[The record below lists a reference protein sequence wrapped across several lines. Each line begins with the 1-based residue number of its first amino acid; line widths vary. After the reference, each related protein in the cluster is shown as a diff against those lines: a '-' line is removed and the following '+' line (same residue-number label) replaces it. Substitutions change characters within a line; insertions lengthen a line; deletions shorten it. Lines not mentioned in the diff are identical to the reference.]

1 MIPEASLFPKSIIFA
16 TKTMKFTELYYGD
29 AQRLA
34 MFLSA
39 RNGCDIEMTHGPSL
53 GFPLPPKKKE
63 LPPEV
68 DALMIG
74 DDEVAFL
81 YKEGENLKYKDRNL
95 RRIIFGETMRSARER
110 KGVSLSELEK
120 RTGIKARNLVNIEDG
135 RYDASID
142 VVYNICNA
150 LGCHIEIADN

>member
-1 MIPEASLFPKSIIFA
+1 
-16 TKTMKFTELYYGD
+16 MKYTELYFGD

-34 MFLSA
+34 IYLAA
-39 RNGCDIEMTHGPSL
+39 RNGCEIEMTRGSSS
-53 GFPLPPKKKE
+53 GFPQPPKKKE

-68 DALMIG
+68 DALVVG

-95 RRIIFGETMRSARER
+95 RRIIFGETMRNARER
-110 KGVSLSELEK
+110 KGVSLLELEK
-120 RTGIKARNLVNIEDG
+120 RTGIKARNLANIEDG

-142 VVYNICNA
+142 VVYNVCNA
-150 LGCHIEIADN
+150 LGCHIEIAGN

>member
-1 MIPEASLFPKSIIFA
+1 MIPEASLFPKSITFVA
-16 TKTMKFTELYYGD
+16 KTMKYTELYFGD

-34 MFLSA
+34 IFLAA
-39 RNGCDIEMTHGPSL
+39 RNGCEIEMTRGSSS

-68 DALMIG
+68 DALVVG

-95 RRIIFGETMRSARER
+95 RRIIFGETMRNAREH
-110 KGVSLSELEK
+110 KSVSLLELEK
-120 RTGIKARNLVNIEDG
+120 RTGIKARNLANIEDG

-142 VVYNICNA
+142 VVYNVCNA

>member
-1 MIPEASLFPKSIIFA
+1 
-16 TKTMKFTELYYGD
+16 MKYTELYFGD

-34 MFLSA
+34 IFLAA
-39 RNGCDIEMTHGPSL
+39 RNGCEIEMTRGSL
-53 GFPLPPKKKE
+53 SGFPLPPKKKE

-68 DALMIG
+68 DALVVG

-95 RRIIFGETMRSARER
+95 RRIIFGETMRNARER
-110 KGVSLSELEK
+110 KGVSLLELEK
-120 RTGIKARNLVNIEDG
+120 RTGIKARNLANIEDG

-142 VVYNICNA
+142 VVYNVCNA

>member
-1 MIPEASLFPKSIIFA
+1 
-16 TKTMKFTELYYGD
+16 MKYTELYFGD

-34 MFLSA
+34 IYLAA
-39 RNGCDIEMTHGPSL
+39 RNGCEIEMTRGSSS

-68 DALMIG
+68 DALVVG

-95 RRIIFGETMRSARER
+95 RRIIFGETMRNARER
-110 KGVSLSELEK
+110 KGVSLLELEK
-120 RTGIKARNLVNIEDG
+120 RTGIKARNLANIEDG

-142 VVYNICNA
+142 VVYNVCNA
-150 LGCHIEIADN
+150 LGCHIEIAGN